1 MKLIEY
7 QNMRG
12 GRVVF
17 QEIAKPAAQEWSS
30 ALHAVG
36 TLYLLIHFLACFFP
50 CLARNGGGG
59 CAPLGQFRQRPLPW
73 RGLAGYTPAGA
84 TSYT

>member
-12 GRVVF
+12 GRVVL
-17 QEIAKPAAQEWSS
+17 QETAKNFFRGVLGTAKPAAQEWSS

-36 TLYLLIHFLACFFP
+36 M
-50 CLARNGGGG
+50 
-59 CAPLGQFRQRPLPW
+59 
-73 RGLAGYTPAGA
+73 
-84 TSYT
+84 

>member
-12 GRVVF
+12 GRVVL
-17 QEIAKPAAQEWSS
+17 QETAKNFYRGVLGTAKPAAQEWSS

-59 CAPLGQFRQRPLPW
+59 AVLLRWCHP
-73 RGLAGYTPAGA
+73 
-84 TSYT
+84 